1 MILLKIIEY
10 FNEIMKELN
19 QNFIGQKRQGS
30 RGITEV
36 SRSMWKVTKG
46 KKIEV
51 AMKTLKRDC
60 LDQYLKVSEFLE

>member
-1 MILLKIIEY
+1 MFRY
-10 FNEIMKELN
+10 FL
-19 QNFIGQKRQGS
+19 GQKKDGS

-60 LDQYLKVSEFLE
+60 MNQYLKVSRYNCLVTVDRSNKDSG